1 VPANGKSQLLR
12 VRRNTKEAEKI
23 IKELFPSAHSRGLAL
38 SLLAEAIHTAAR
50 VAPASWG
57 VSLFSARLCLNVGR
71 GAVLQFYPNE
81 IVFIVTG
88 RLLEAIPQKKREL
101 FRYNHTYSF
110 VPDAIEGIL
119 AADKLDSYAAFR
131 SAHMNLIERAS
142 QNRKIC
148 FWPNAHS
155 PSVIEFLKSAGQEV
169 PSPEYSGVIDDASTS
184 RTRILDIDE
193 ADHITT
199 EGRRILKNHI
209 VIERRPALIRR
220 KKEMAL
226 RKTERLSCEVCGFDF
241 EEKYGSVGHAFAE
254 VHHLKP
260 LSSSQKARTVQL
272 SDLAIVC
279 SNCHRMLHRGS
290 PVFGLIELRER
301 IQNAAQQGAPGDAKK
316 RRA

>member
-1 VPANGKSQLLR
+1 MPASEKSQLLR
-12 VRRNTKEAEKI
+12 IRQSSKEAEKI
-23 IKELFPSAHSRGLAL
+23 LKELFPHAQSRSLAL
-38 SLLAEAIHTAAR
+38 TILVEAIHTAAR

-57 VSLFSARLCLNVGR
+57 VSLFPARLCFNVGR

-88 RLLEAIPQKKREL
+88 RLLEGIPQRKRAL

-110 VPDAIEGIL
+110 VPDAIEGRL
-119 AADKLDSYAAFR
+119 ATDKLESYAAFR
-131 SAHMNLIERAS
+131 NAHTNLIERAA

-155 PSVIEFLKSAGQEV
+155 PSVIEFLESAGHEV
-169 PSPEYSGVIDDASTS
+169 SLPEYSGVIDDVDTNRA
-184 RTRILDIDE
+184 RILDIDE

-199 EGRRILKNHI
+199 EGRRLLKSHI

-220 KKEMAL
+220 KKETAMRASQ
-226 RKTERLSCEVCGFDF
+226 RLACEICGFDF

-260 LSSSQKARTVQL
+260 LASSKKVRTVQL

-279 SNCHRMLHRGS
+279 SNCHRMLHRGN
-290 PVFGLIELRER
+290 PVFTLSELRER
-301 IQNAAQQGAPGDAKK
+301 IHNAAQQGAPGDAKK

>member
-1 VPANGKSQLLR
+1 MQASVKSDLLR
-12 VRRNTKEAEKI
+12 VRRSSQEAENI
-23 IKELFPSAHSRGLAL
+23 IKELYPNTRSRTLAL
-38 SLLAEAIHTAAR
+38 KILADAILTAAR

-57 VSLFSARLCLNVGR
+57 ISLFPARLCFNVGR
-71 GAVLQFYPNE
+71 GAALQFYPNE

-88 RLLEAIPQKKREL
+88 LLLKAIPQKKRAL
-101 FRYNHTYSF
+101 FHYNHTYSF

-119 AADKLDSYAAFR
+119 AADKFDSYTAFR
-131 SAHMNLIERAS
+131 NAHMNLIERAA

-155 PSVIEFLKSAGQEV
+155 PSVVEFLERAGHTV
-169 PSPEYSGVIDDASTS
+169 PSPEYSGVIDEAGTS
-184 RTRILDIDE
+184 KSGILDIDE

-220 KKEMAL
+220 KKEMTM
-226 RKTERLSCEVCGFDF
+226 RTSQGLSCEICGFDF

-260 LSSSQKARTVQL
+260 LSSSQKARAVSL

-279 SNCHRMLHRGS
+279 SNCHRMLHRGN
-290 PVFGLIELRER
+290 PVFSLIELRER
-301 IQNAAQQGAPGDAKK
+301 IHNAAQQGAPGDAKR